1 MIGLHSIH
9 PGPRSKKTRTR
20 IGRGNGSGIGTYSGG
35 GIKGQRARSGG
46 KSGLT
51 ARAMKPYLL
60 RIPKSRGFASDAV
73 PFSVVNV
80 GVLQT
85 IFNDGERVTPKILR
99 SRGLIMHS
107 SDRVK
112 ILGGGELS
120 KRLIVSAHGFSQEA
134 SDAIVK
140 AGGSVKLLTGSQ
152 KKRTPEKK

>member
-20 IGRGNGSGIGTYSGG
+20 IGRGNGSGIGTYSGR

-73 PFSVVNV
+73 PFSVVNAIGDV
-80 GVLQT
+80 MIIRNIKPTV
-85 IFNDGERVTPKILR
+85 IEGETPTAR
-99 SRGLIMHS
+99 
-107 SDRVK
+107 
-112 ILGGGELS
+112 
-120 KRLIVSAHGFSQEA
+120 
-134 SDAIVK
+134 
-140 AGGSVKLLTGSQ
+140 
-152 KKRTPEKK
+152 